1 MNPAEQLALCLT
13 GDAQNAV
20 RSYAARITNLRIR
33 CSRCTTLEMMDGGC
47 IDLAPMDR
55 SEFDHLLLRLM
66 DNSVYARAGEI
77 QNGYFTAAGGFRVG
91 VCGRIDADSVDLSG
105 ITSICIRFARQKIGC
120 AAFLH
125 EIIARE
131 PYASMLIVSPPGMG
145 KTTMLR
151 DLARSLSGIGAQ
163 IAIADERRE
172 ICGCICGV
180 PGLDVGVRMDIMDGC
195 AKHIAI
201 PMLVRCMAPDIVI
214 ADEIGNAAD
223 ADCLLDARRCGVA
236 IIASAHGRDIEET
249 AHRKCIASLFENG
262 TFDYAALLG
271 DRVGKIVKVHDLK
284 KGVDIVC

>member
-1 MNPAEQLALCLT
+1 MNPAEQLAMHME
-13 GDAQNAV
+13 GDLQSMV
-20 RSYAARITNLRIR
+20 RSYAERITNVRIR
-33 CSRCTTLEMMDGGC
+33 CGRSTTLEMADGGS

-55 SEFDHLLLRLM
+55 LAFDRLLLRLM

-91 VCGRIDADSVDLSG
+91 VCGRIDAGSVDLSG

-120 AAFLH
+120 AVRLH

-131 PYASMLIVSPPGMG
+131 AYASMLIVSPPGMG

-151 DLARSLSGIGAQ
+151 DLARSLSAAGAQ

-172 ICGCICGV
+172 ICGCVGGV
-180 PGLDVGVRMDIMDGC
+180 PQMDVGVRTDIMDGG

-201 PMLVRCMAPDIVI
+201 PMLVRSMAPDIVI

-223 ADCLLDARRCGVA
+223 ADCLLDARRCGA
-236 IIASAHGRDIEET
+236 SIIASAHGRTIGE
-249 AHRKCIASLFENG
+249 AAQRGCIARLFENG
-262 TFDYAALLG
+262 AFDYAALLG
-271 DRVGKIVKVHDLK
+271 KRPGNIVKVRDLK